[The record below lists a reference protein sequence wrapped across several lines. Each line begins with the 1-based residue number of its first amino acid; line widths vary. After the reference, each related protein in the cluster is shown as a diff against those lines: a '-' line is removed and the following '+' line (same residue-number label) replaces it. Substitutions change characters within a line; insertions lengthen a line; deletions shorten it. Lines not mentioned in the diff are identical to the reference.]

1 VVSNG
6 VTSTVLWIP
15 PFAFLLLLLM
25 PLPTTSEVPL
35 ERSALLSA
43 SARFSGQLVAT
54 AIVVSS
60 DGGINLRKKRFFM
73 CALHVFIIESV
84 ARCIVSTTPIRVFL
98 HYLFFL
104 FLF

>member
-43 SARFSGQLVAT
+43 SALFSGQLVAT

-60 DGGINLRKKRFFM
+60 DGSINLRKKRFFM